1 MPDGSSGNPASGQS
15 LNAAPPPGESL
26 NHSLAINFSSY
37 GVFYGRF

>member
-15 LNAAPPPGESL
+15 FECSSSLGESL